1 MDWIDRFSTEMNDNR
16 ELSEPSKKELLK
28 LIIEKIS
35 VEYDTNQMIHILT
48 IFFKIPVFIQ
58 EGNDVNMKT
67 SRVSVT
73 PPKAGRKA
81 KNQIESVETYST
93 VTKPSSL
100 ARNVS
105 ASKGYSLR
113 VSVELKSSNLWSPP
127 YSPYQQELFG
137 IITKFHEDDGL
148 NFKQISDWLVA
159 NQYLTSRGK
168 TFTQSHCWSIYKKKN
183 SSIERFSRE
192 YAPIIKDMSIDV
204 VNYVPL
210 D

>member
-1 MDWIDRFSTEMNDNR
+1 MSLLRFI
-16 ELSEPSKKELLK
+16 
-28 LIIEKIS
+28 LIVLDFCPNTK
-35 VEYDTNQMIHILT
+35 
-48 IFFKIPVFIQ
+48 
-58 EGNDVNMKT
+58 
-67 SRVSVT
+67 
-73 PPKAGRKA
+73 KA
-81 KNQIESVETYST
+81 KQHVVSLYYISTKSRNYST
-93 VTKPSSL
+93 VINYSSTT
-100 ARNVS
+100 RN
-105 ASKGYSLR
+105 ASTFKGYSLR

-137 IITKFHEDDGL
+137 IIAKFHEVDGL
-148 NFKQISDWLVA
+148 NFKQISDWLVS
-159 NQYLTSRGK
+159 NQYLTPRGK